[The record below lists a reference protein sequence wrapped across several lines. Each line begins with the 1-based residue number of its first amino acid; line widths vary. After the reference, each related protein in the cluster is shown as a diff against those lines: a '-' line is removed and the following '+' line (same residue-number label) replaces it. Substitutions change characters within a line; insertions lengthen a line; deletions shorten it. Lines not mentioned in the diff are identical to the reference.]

1 MTICKTRNGN
11 KLSNI
16 AFGTSGSGSFA
27 NYSDD
32 KFKSKVDLFYQVF
45 QSGINFFDTA
55 ELYGGGLAEHILGAA
70 FREVREDVF
79 IASKF
84 NPTRLN
90 KNDLMSAF
98 EQSLQRLQTDYID
111 LYQFHW
117 PNTAAD
123 YGEIFFQL
131 NTLKR
136 QGKIRYIGISNF
148 SFNELL
154 ELEKNNYLKDVSF
167 IEILFNFG
175 WQIPLDDL
183 IPFCRKHNITV
194 LAYSPLGQGKLI
206 SKIQAYV
213 EFEIKRSSLNLS
225 TSQVLM
231 NWLTNQ
237 ENIIPVFRSSNINH
251 VKEIVMEKDI
261 QPMNFVLE
269 SIKNKIQPKII
280 DIPLSCI
287 KLSNI
292 DGRQIYKSVEE
303 AIKNEFDWIP
313 SPESL
318 SKRLSKYQPIE
329 PLILNEHRDVNSVH
343 YTLDAYDFLGENKKF
358 WAWIIAE
365 GFDGNAQAI
374 LA

>member
-11 KLSNI
+11 NLSNI

-27 NYSDD
+27 NYSDAN
-32 KFKSKVDLFYQVF
+32 FKSKVDLFYQVF

-136 QGKIRYIGISNF
+136 QGKI
-148 SFNELL
+148 L
-154 ELEKNNYLKDVSF
+154 
-167 IEILFNFG
+167 
-175 WQIPLDDL
+175 
-183 IPFCRKHNITV
+183 
-194 LAYSPLGQGKLI
+194 
-206 SKIQAYV
+206 
-213 EFEIKRSSLNLS
+213 
-225 TSQVLM
+225 
-231 NWLTNQ
+231 
-237 ENIIPVFRSSNINH
+237 
-251 VKEIVMEKDI
+251 
-261 QPMNFVLE
+261 
-269 SIKNKIQPKII
+269 
-280 DIPLSCI
+280 
-287 KLSNI
+287 
-292 DGRQIYKSVEE
+292 
-303 AIKNEFDWIP
+303 
-313 SPESL
+313 
-318 SKRLSKYQPIE
+318 
-329 PLILNEHRDVNSVH
+329 
-343 YTLDAYDFLGENKKF
+343 
-358 WAWIIAE
+358 
-365 GFDGNAQAI
+365 
-374 LA
+374 